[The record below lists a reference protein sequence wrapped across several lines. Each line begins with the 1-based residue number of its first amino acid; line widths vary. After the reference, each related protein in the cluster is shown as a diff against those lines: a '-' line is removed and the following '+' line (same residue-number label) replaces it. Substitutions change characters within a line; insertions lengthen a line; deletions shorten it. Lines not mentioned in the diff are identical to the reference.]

1 MGIDKPAAQSEYT
14 GDNSNQADNHFQLID
29 SKVKSNV
36 TAYLQ
41 PHKEQETHPGLS
53 LFDMFASAIWVAGIS
68 RPLYFTPTVS
78 CPTHCTIGLRGSPVT
93 LCQSLQS
100 HVSLDSDVPIMQS
113 LWSRAAPSQST
124 CRCVSCLSTTAS
136 GVTSRSG
143 AAASKRRLRIGN
155 SVTALYTSIFAA
167 AALADARAK
176 AQRRHDWEEKI
187 AAVKAEV
194 NELVDEEQRILE
206 TLYSRRKS
214 TRGISRMLQ
223 TRGLGTVSNVS
234 PIPQRMTPN
243 RQARSLHIGRRMLS
257 AANAQLSE
265 NWTVEGVNEHD
276 ALEIEDGE
284 LLAAMNDTIPQW
296 VLKDGLRMKAIQKL
310 ALRQFAIRLLLRPII
325 AHRYSGIPMNYAA
338 DFDVPQINVEKL
350 LEELNTIRRRINDL
364 KSNRKATFR
373 DVVHDYTEMHH
384 DHIQKTRESLDAELN
399 QDIQLFMSKRMSME
413 ELLMRISHNLLN
425 SVDPERT
432 AAFRYILIA
441 FTRARQND
449 LNDLLL
455 RTLLPNRFYLSTSLV
470 VTIISFY
477 RKSKNLKDF
486 DLFLQMLS
494 GEGYSTNL
502 GSVGH
507 YRRRNINGLEMVV
520 PPLDSSNPVI
530 FAELIS
536 AALRFDQ
543 PDRADAWL
551 QAARGVGFFDNFTTL
566 FYYIRFYSIRQD
578 WEKGT
583 SALKRAVTFLVSST
597 DHSRQMVERLLM
609 LMVHLCDSCSR
620 RDVSEVLISAAMNSG
635 FDPSL
640 PSSQMDVV
648 PIVDRHFERWTQ
660 AAQKAPK
667 ENVDRPL
674 WQKCYDFAQAFGHQ
688 LDELEVSKDDTRS
701 QRLASLA
708 ARHAQ
713 EAISSTV
720 AGDIP
725 RHGDSKSVSTSQ
737 PANSASTEQP
747 AAETTSNDEFT
758 ALKDEVAQLR
768 ELVFQ
773 LRKHHIE
780 ASFKEE
786 TPHDLEQ
793 DVQPSPPAKAPSP
806 TSTSDSQDSPMKVK
820 FERISD
826 LIDSDKFR
834 TLPPTPP
841 KPRRPISRRKQRA
854 ALMSMMPPADS
865 FTASDSPG
873 QNVHSMREQAKGLHT
888 RAEMDQ
894 AVPSSR
900 QQ

>member
-1 MGIDKPAAQSEYT
+1 M
-14 GDNSNQADNHFQLID
+14 
-29 SKVKSNV
+29 
-36 TAYLQ
+36 
-41 PHKEQETHPGLS
+41 HPGLACLACLHRQS
-53 LFDMFASAIWVAGIS
+53 AVCRNPTTALFH
-68 RPLYFTPTVS
+68 PPNVS
-78 CPTHCTIGLRGSPVT
+78 CPTHSSIGLRGSPVT
-93 LCQSLQS
+93 PRQFL
-100 HVSLDSDVPIMQS
+100 VSPAPLDSDVPIMQS

-124 CRCVSCLSTTAS
+124 CRCVSCLSTTTAN
-136 GVTSRSG
+136 GVTSRSA
-143 AAASKRRLRIGN
+143 AAASKKRLRIGN

-206 TLYSRRKS
+206 SLQSRRKN
-214 TRGISRMLQ
+214 TGGLNRMLQ
-223 TRGLGTVSNVS
+223 TRGLGAVSNLS
-234 PIPQRMTPN
+234 PTPQRVTPN
-243 RQARSLHIGRRMLS
+243 RPTRSLHTGRGLLS
-257 AANAQLSE
+257 AADAQLSE
-265 NWTVEGVNEHD
+265 NR
-276 ALEIEDGE
+276 ALEGLSSHEAHELEDGE
-284 LLAAMNDTIPQW
+284 LLAAMNDTIPHW
-296 VLKDGLRMKAIQKL
+296 VLNDGLRMKAIQKL

-338 DFDVPQINVEKL
+338 DFDVPRINVEKL
-350 LEELNTIRRRINDL
+350 LGELNSIRRRINDL
-364 KSNRKATFR
+364 KTNRRANFR
-373 DVVHDYTEMHH
+373 DVVHDYAEMHH
-384 DHIQKTRESLDAELN
+384 DNIQKGRESLDAELD
-399 QDIQLFMSKRMSME
+399 QDIQLFMSKRMSLE
-413 ELLMRISHNLLN
+413 ELLMRISHNLLS
-425 SVDPERT
+425 SVDPDRT
-432 AAFRYILIA
+432 AAFRYILMA

-455 RTLLPNRFYLSTSLV
+455 RSLLPNRFYLSTSLII
-470 VTIISFY
+470 TIISFY

-502 GSVGH
+502 GAVGH

-551 QAARGVGFFDNFTTL
+551 QAARSVGFFDNFTTL

-578 WEKGT
+578 WEKGA
-583 SALKRAVTFLVSST
+583 SALKRAITYLVSST

-620 RDVSEVLISAAMNSG
+620 RDVSEALISAAMHSG
-635 FDPSL
+635 FDPSI

-648 PIVDRHFERWTQ
+648 PIVDRHFERWTH

-667 ENVDRPL
+667 ENADRPL
-674 WQKCYDFAQAFGHQ
+674 WQKCYDFANTFSDQ
-688 LDELEVSKDDTRS
+688 LDALQVSKDGTRS
-701 QRLASLA
+701 QHYANFA

-713 EAISSTV
+713 EAISTTLTGNLPHRRDTKSRSTSSSSPPQPENAV
-720 AGDIP
+720 AGEQ
-725 RHGDSKSVSTSQ
+725 TQ
-737 PANSASTEQP
+737 AQSARD
-747 AAETTSNDEFT
+747 DEFT
-758 ALKDEVAQLR
+758 VLKDEVAQLR

-780 ASFKEE
+780 ASFNEE
-786 TPHDLEQ
+786 NTHDLEQ
-793 DVQPSPPAKAPSP
+793 DVPPSQPAKAPAP
-806 TSTSDSQDSPMKVK
+806 TSTCDTRDPSMKVK

-826 LIDSDKFR
+826 LIDSDTFR
-834 TLPPTPP
+834 TLPPTSS
-841 KPRRPISRRKQRA
+841 KPRRPLSRKQRA
-854 ALMSMMPPADS
+854 ALMGMMPPAES
-865 FTASDSPG
+865 WAASDTPG
-873 QNVHSMREQAKGLHT
+873 QAVPSMREQAKGLHT
-888 RAEMDQ
+888 KAEMDQ
-894 AVPSSR
+894 VVPSSR

>member
-1 MGIDKPAAQSEYT
+1 
-14 GDNSNQADNHFQLID
+14 
-29 SKVKSNV
+29 
-36 TAYLQ
+36 
-41 PHKEQETHPGLS
+41 
-53 LFDMFASAIWVAGIS
+53 
-68 RPLYFTPTVS
+68 
-78 CPTHCTIGLRGSPVT
+78 
-93 LCQSLQS
+93 
-100 HVSLDSDVPIMQS
+100 MQG
-113 LWSRAAPSQST
+113 LWSRAVPSQST

-136 GVTSRSG
+136 GVTSRSA

-176 AQRRHDWEEKI
+176 VQRRHDWEEKI

-206 TLYSRRKS
+206 SLQSRRKG
-214 TRGISRMLQ
+214 TRGLSRMLQ
-223 TRGLGTVSNVS
+223 TRGIGTVSNIS
-234 PIPQRMTPN
+234 PTPQRVTPN
-243 RQARSLHIGRRMLS
+243 RPTRSLHTGSRTLS
-257 AANAQLSE
+257 AAIPQASE
-265 NWTVEGVNEHD
+265 NLTVEGVSEHD
-276 ALEIEDGE
+276 VLEIEDGE
-284 LLAAMNDTIPQW
+284 LLAAMNDTIPHW

-310 ALRQFAIRLLLRPII
+310 ALKQFAIRLLLRPII

-350 LEELNTIRRRINDL
+350 LEELNSIRRRINDL

-384 DHIQKTRESLDAELN
+384 DSIQKMRGSLDAELN
-399 QDIQLFMSKRMSME
+399 QDIQLFMSKRMSLE

-425 SVDPERT
+425 SVDPDRT

-507 YRRRNINGLEMVV
+507 YRRRSINGLEMVV

-551 QAARGVGFFDNFTTL
+551 QAARSVGFFDNFTTL

-597 DHSRQMVERLLM
+597 DHSRQMVERLLT
-609 LMVHLCDSCSR
+609 LMVHLCDSCGR
-620 RDVSEVLISAAMNSG
+620 RDVSEALITAAMHSG

-648 PIVDRHFERWTQ
+648 PIVDRHFERWTH

-667 ENVDRPL
+667 ENMDRPL

-688 LDELEVSKDDTRS
+688 LDEIEVSKVGTRS
-701 QRLASLA
+701 QRFANMA

-713 EAISSTV
+713 EAISSTL
-720 AGDIP
+720 AGHLPHHRDTKP
-725 RHGDSKSVSTSQ
+725 KSTSH
-737 PANSASTEQP
+737 PESHAPTEQP
-747 AAETTSNDEFT
+747 AAEASRSDEFT

-793 DVQPSPPAKAPSP
+793 NAHSSQSTEAPSL
-806 TSTSDSQDSPMKVK
+806 TSTPDSQDSSMKVK
-820 FERISD
+820 FERISE
-826 LIDSDKFR
+826 LIDGDKFR
-834 TLPPTPP
+834 TPPPIPP
-841 KPRRPISRRKQRA
+841 KPRRPVSRRKQRA

-865 FTASDSPG
+865 FSASDSSG
-873 QNVHSMREQAKGLHT
+873 QTVHSVRGQAKGLHT
-888 RAEMDQ
+888 KTEKDQ
-894 AVPSSR
+894 VLPPSR

>member
-1 MGIDKPAAQSEYT
+1 
-14 GDNSNQADNHFQLID
+14 
-29 SKVKSNV
+29 
-36 TAYLQ
+36 
-41 PHKEQETHPGLS
+41 
-53 LFDMFASAIWVAGIS
+53 
-68 RPLYFTPTVS
+68 
-78 CPTHCTIGLRGSPVT
+78 
-93 LCQSLQS
+93 
-100 HVSLDSDVPIMQS
+100 MQS

-194 NELVDEEQRILE
+194 NELVDEEQRILDS
-206 TLYSRRKS
+206 LYSRRKRN
-214 TRGISRMLQ
+214 RGISLLLQ
-223 TRGLGTVSNVS
+223 TRGLGTVSNLS
-234 PIPQRMTPN
+234 PTPQRVTPS
-243 RQARSLHIGRRMLS
+243 RPTRSLHTGRRMLS
-257 AANAQLSE
+257 AVNAQLSE
-265 NWTVEGVNEHD
+265 NWTVEGVSEPDVH
-276 ALEIEDGE
+276 EIEDGE
-284 LLAAMNDTIPQW
+284 LLAAMHDTIPHW
-296 VLKDGLRMKAIQKL
+296 VLKDGLRMKAMQKL

-338 DFDVPQINVEKL
+338 DFDMPQINVEKL
-350 LEELNTIRRRINDL
+350 LDELNSIRRRINDL

-373 DVVHDYTEMHH
+373 DVVHDYIEMPH
-384 DHIQKTRESLDAELN
+384 DNIQKMRESLDAELN
-399 QDIQLFMSKRMSME
+399 QDIQMFMSKRMSLE
-413 ELLMRISHNLLN
+413 ELLMRISHNLLS
-425 SVDPERT
+425 SVDPDRT

-455 RTLLPNRFYLSTSLV
+455 RTLLPNRFYLSTSLI
-470 VTIISFY
+470 VTIISFF

-551 QAARGVGFFDNFTTL
+551 QAARSVGFFDNFTTL

-597 DHSRQMVERLLM
+597 DHSRQMVERLLR

-620 RDVSEVLISAAMNSG
+620 RDASEALISAAMHSG

-648 PIVDRHFERWTQ
+648 PIVDPHFERWTH
-660 AAQKAPK
+660 AAQKVPK

-688 LDELEVSKDDTRS
+688 LDELEVSKNDTRS
-701 QRLASLA
+701 QAFA
-708 ARHAQ
+708 NFTACHAQ
-713 EAISSTV
+713 EAISSTI
-720 AGDIP
+720 ASD
-725 RHGDSKSVSTSQ
+725 HSDAKSRSNSQ
-737 PANSASTEQP
+737 PESP
-747 AAETTSNDEFT
+747 AAAEHPSAETGRNDEFT
-758 ALKDEVAQLR
+758 ALKGEVAELR

-780 ASFKEE
+780 ASFKGEN
-786 TPHDLEQ
+786 PNDL
-793 DVQPSPPAKAPSP
+793 DLNLQPSQPAKDPSP
-806 TSTSDSQDSPMKVK
+806 TSTSDTKDSPMKVK

-826 LIDSDKFR
+826 LIDGDEYR

-841 KPRRPISRRKQRA
+841 KSRRPISRRKQRA

-865 FTASDSPG
+865 FTASDSPS
-873 QNVHSMREQAKGLHT
+873 QTVHSMREQAKGLHT
-888 RAEMDQ
+888 KAEMDQ

-900 QQ
+900 Q